1 MNPIKKYLHGHD
13 SHCLWTTQSERDFLD
28 GLGHWLDKPD
38 QPRKNSS
45 RSRFNCLMGYRDSIH
60 DRVDWDRVDRNEV
73 IFHLNTILFE
83 FGVPPLATPEEKAKV
98 DQEALNATS
107 CESGNTVSDPLR
119 TEGI

>member
-1 MNPIKKYLHGHD
+1 
-13 SHCLWTTQSERDFLD
+13 
-28 GLGHWLDKPD
+28 
-38 QPRKNSS
+38 
-45 RSRFNCLMGYRDSIH
+45 MGYRDSIH